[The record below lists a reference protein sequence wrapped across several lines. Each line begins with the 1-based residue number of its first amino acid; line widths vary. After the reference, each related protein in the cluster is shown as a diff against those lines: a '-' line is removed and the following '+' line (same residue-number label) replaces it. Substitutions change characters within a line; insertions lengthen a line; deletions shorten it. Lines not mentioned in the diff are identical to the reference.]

1 MAENAAEPFD
11 REITIC
17 DQLASYLSKWA
28 VAEEAAAEE
37 EARDL
42 SGALQGFKPL
52 EVLRGGRGGGRGC
65 AGPGWDALF
74 CDALSWAAD
83 GVAAARGLSVPGAEF
98 QFGAVPSHAR
108 SLSCSAAPPCHP
120 QKKAIDEDDAW
131 LLGGGKKGAKGK
143 AGKGGKKGEFSV

>member
-52 EVLRGGRGGGRGC
+52 EVLRGGRGGGG
-65 AGPGWDALF
+65 DALVR
-74 CDALSWAAD
+74 D
-83 GVAAARGLSVPGAEF
+83 GMR
-98 QFGAVPSHAR
+98 
-108 SLSCSAAPPCHP
+108 CSAMR
-120 QKKAIDEDDAW
+120 
-131 LLGGGKKGAKGK
+131 
-143 AGKGGKKGEFSV
+143 